1 MIPKMTAT
9 MSPPPRTRLT
19 AIDIDRLAAEFLEL
33 ESKVDELYK
42 LAVTADE
49 PHERMRE
56 QLIDLA
62 EEFGSRHN
70 EKSKLLLGSAYEIV
84 ATFGTTTCIDAAAV
98 DRFAH
103 QLRLH
108 KQNRVFE
115 LIFEQ
120 STRYTLR
127 PNAGHAIRMLPRP
140 LAALYSACHVTIAR
154 HPTLAVRRRIVAGE

>member
-1 MIPKMTAT
+1 MTAT
-9 MSPPPRTRLT
+9 QSPSPRTRLT
-19 AIDIDRLAAEFLEL
+19 PVDIDRLAAEFLQL

-49 PHERMRE
+49 PHEKMRE

-103 QLRLH
+103 VLRVN
-108 KQNRVFE
+108 KQSKLLE
-115 LIFEQ
+115 LIFDQ
-120 STRYTLR
+120 TTRYHLR
-127 PNAGHAIRMLPRP
+127 PDAGPAIRTLPRV
-140 LAALYSACHVTIAR
+140 LAALYSQCHLTTPRPPV
-154 HPTLAVRRRIVAGE
+154 LAVRRIVAEE